1 MGRPGFGPGVR
12 SVFWSEI
19 GKGVS
24 WRRAAVAAGVSQSTG
39 RAWVAEHV
47 RMRTDQERGLRLS
60 LAERIE
66 IGLRVEDGWS
76 ARRIGRSLGRPAS
89 TITRE
94 LGRNRHSATGEYRP
108 APADAMAKGRA
119 ARPKKSKLARCPKL
133 AGEVIR
139 RLELRHSPEQIAAR
153 LKVDFPHDG
162 SMQISHETI
171 YQELYVHTRGG
182 LDRDLTR
189 CLRSGRVRRRPPRS
203 RAGKGGPGPIQ
214 GMVTIAE
221 RPVEVSQ
228 RVVPG
233 HWEGDLITGA
243 ANQSAIGTL
252 VELTTSFTLL
262 VPLPNG
268 HTAPEVQAGIA
279 AVFGQLP
286 AHLRLSLTWDRG
298 GEMAHH
304 HVLTAATG
312 TQVYFCDPH
321 SPWQRPSNE
330 NTNGLLRQYF
340 PKGTNLSAH
349 TAEHIANVEAEFN
362 DRPRKRLGWKTP
374 AEALADLLQSPP
386 TTSSVALT
394 P

>member
-60 LAERIE
+60 LAE
-66 IGLRVEDGWS
+66 
-76 ARRIGRSLGRPAS
+76 
-89 TITRE
+89 
-94 LGRNRHSATGEYRP
+94 
-108 APADAMAKGRA
+108 
-119 ARPKKSKLARCPKL
+119 
-133 AGEVIR
+133 
-139 RLELRHSPEQIAAR
+139 
-153 LKVDFPHDG
+153 
-162 SMQISHETI
+162 
-171 YQELYVHTRGG
+171 
-182 LDRDLTR
+182 
-189 CLRSGRVRRRPPRS
+189 
-203 RAGKGGPGPIQ
+203 
-214 GMVTIAE
+214 
-221 RPVEVSQ
+221 
-228 RVVPG
+228 
-233 HWEGDLITGA
+233 
-243 ANQSAIGTL
+243 
-252 VELTTSFTLL
+252 
-262 VPLPNG
+262 
-268 HTAPEVQAGIA
+268 
-279 AVFGQLP
+279 
-286 AHLRLSLTWDRG
+286 
-298 GEMAHH
+298 
-304 HVLTAATG
+304 
-312 TQVYFCDPH
+312 QVYFCDPH

-330 NTNGLLRQYF
+330 STNGLLRQYF